1 MVDKQHKAACVVF
14 HADSRYDELAHS
26 AKNSFLAHNGEE
38 CDYIEVNYN
47 NRLQFEEAFQ
57 YFDPGTEIGLM
68 QYIHAYEIMR
78 RYNYEKVIVLGSDT
92 ITCARLDEFLDDN
105 TTPVLATLNY
115 YIQES
120 TEYWQSPV
128 IEVILPDGSKELEH
142 LNINADVVCFNSH
155 EALYK
160 VLELSI
166 EHYGYFSNQGGLNE
180 LAWSDKS
187 YEVKIVDAPYPLSK
201 VSYNVRSK
209 GVPRTNMIKQGRL
222 VNCWPYNIHG
232 FPQQWLQ
239 ERGLIDG
246 ELSPI
251 HRWYVKDGKVFTH
264 DHKQVKCF
272 HFVEGMG
279 GRPIEQ
285 FNELINDFK
294 YHWFNKETLKFF
306 IEECNCN
313 VFFKD
318 SLVS

>member
-1 MVDKQHKAACVVF
+1 MENKKKVACVVYYT
-14 HADSRYDELAHS
+14 DERYDELVTN
-26 AKNSFLAHNGEE
+26 AKNSFTKFNGDEVDFYQIDHTNQEE
-38 CDYIEVNYN
+38 YN
-47 NRLQFEEAFQ
+47 KLLEYYEYAPETF
-57 YFDPGTEIGLM
+57 LM
-68 QYIHAYEIMR
+68 QYIYAYEIMR
-78 RYNYEKVIVLGSDT
+78 KYNYEKVIILGSDT
-92 ITCARLDEFLDDN
+92 ITCSRLDEFLDDN
-105 TTPVLATLNY
+105 TTPVLATSNY
-115 YIQES
+115 YIHEA
-120 TEYWQSPV
+120 TEYWKSPIV
-128 IEVILPDGSKELEH
+128 EIELPDGRKEIEH

-155 EALYK
+155 EALQK
-160 VLELSI
+160 VIELSI
-166 EHYGYFSNQGGLNE
+166 EHYGYFSIQGGLNE

-187 YEVKIVDAPYPLSK
+187 YEVKVVDAPYPLSK

-222 VNCWPYNIHG
+222 INCWPHNIHG

-264 DHKQVKCF
+264 EHKQVKCF

-306 IEECNCN
+306 IEVCNCN

-318 SLVS
+318 SLAS